1 MDKIKELQVKF
12 VNCQHLL
19 VALGDEVR
27 QKLLLIMMADNRN
40 GVRVLD
46 IADKTNL
53 TRPAVSH
60 HMQILKNAGLIGSR
74 KEGKCVYYYLDP
86 SGKDIDALVGL
97 FQDVRNVIQN
107 KDMNHLEG

>member
-1 MDKIKELQVKF
+1 MDKIKELQVEF
-12 VNCQHLL
+12 EACQHLL

-27 QKLLLIMMADNRN
+27 QKLLLIMMASDRS

-60 HMQILKNAGLIGSR
+60 HMQILKNAGFIGSR
-74 KEGKCVYYYLDP
+74 KEGKCIYYFLDP
-86 SGKDIDALVGL
+86 GAKDMDALVRL
-97 FQDVRNVIQN
+97 FQNVRNVIRN
-107 KDMNHLEG
+107 KEADDLEG

>member
-1 MDKIKELQVKF
+1 MDKIKELQVEF
-12 VNCQHLL
+12 EACQHLL

-27 QKLLLIMMADNRN
+27 QKLLLIMMAGDRS
-40 GVRVLD
+40 GIRVLD

-60 HMQILKNAGLIGSR
+60 HMQILKNVGIIGSR

-86 SGKDIDALVGL
+86 SGKDIDALVRL
-97 FQDVRNVIQN
+97 FQNVRSVIRN
-107 KDMNHLEG
+107 KEDNLEG